1 MTSLFLAMTALA
13 AAPVDSPAA
22 APFAI
27 ESPSQTARSVLLAW
41 ETDQKVRTLRTSRQW
56 NPSTPTGATHRAV
69 VAPSEGRRGTA
80 CAKIEGL
87 ESAGKG
93 RACWMQ
99 DVGELR
105 SGAYQF
111 RLCYRTGPQ
120 GQRGRARLV
129 IDCYLGDAR
138 KYHGLISRDLAP
150 AETWSEVSVRLELP
164 PDVRNA
170 RILLYQVGAGTA
182 WFDDVQWSAAGS
194 EANLLGDGSFDG
206 QSSFRV
212 FYRRAGE
219 TAWHAVEA
227 VVLERFH
234 NVIFLEP
241 QTTYQFKVQRLAAN
255 KKTEA
260 ESQVLTVA
268 TRRDGS
274 RAWEGLRWGADD
286 RTPTPP
292 AVYPCIE
299 SLGGKLYYAE
309 SRGGSL
315 WLSELD
321 GQLKAR
327 WTKEWVKPY
336 LIDGRPCYQ
345 GQSQAAVR
353 AGKLY
358 VSWKRAFHG
367 DAPHARQCVA
377 SYDPATGA
385 VGKPLVIEPDRLGD
399 STWNGG
405 IAAIGDQLWVSYC
418 LWHPE
423 GEGYRTTVT
432 VRRLDYESG
441 KLGPAVALSPQP
453 AETPYTPFLSVF
465 NGELAVC
472 FTESQAKTDVQP
484 LYLVR
489 FDGTRFHDLM
499 TVSPSGFNQYAK
511 GVQRGDKLLLVWKY
525 GAPYPSA
532 IYGRYMFHDIGMA
545 LVDPVAKSVKL
556 TSLVDD
562 VKYNSSPD
570 IVEHEGR
577 FVYVYNKFEHLY
589 GQRDDPTSQ
598 YGCFIGRIAPA
609 GKDSQPGR

>member
-1 MTSLFLAMTALA
+1 MTSLFFVMIALVTASA
-13 AAPVDSPAA
+13 AKPAVA
-22 APFAI
+22 SFTI

-41 ETDQKVRTLRTSRQW
+41 ETDLKARTLKASRRW
-56 NPSTPTGATHRAV
+56 NPGTPTGPTHQAG
-69 VAPSEGRRGTA
+69 VARSEGRQGTA
-80 CAKIEGL
+80 CAKIEGKT
-87 ESAGKG
+87 SADNA

-99 DVGELR
+99 EMAELR
-105 SGAYQF
+105 PGPYHY
-111 RLCYRTGPQ
+111 RLFYRTARQDAQ
-120 GQRGRARLV
+120 GHARLV
-129 IDCYLGDAR
+129 VDCYLGAGR

-150 AETWSEVSVRLELP
+150 IEAWCEISGSFELP

-170 RILLYQVGAGTA
+170 RLLLYQVGAGTA
-182 WFDDVQWSAAGS
+182 WFDDVRWSAAGS
-194 EANLLGDGSFDG
+194 EANLLADGSFEG
-206 QSSFRV
+206 ESSFRV
-212 FYRRAGE
+212 FYRKARH
-219 TAWHAVEA
+219 TAWQAVEA

-241 QTTYQFKVQRLAAN
+241 GTTYQFKVQRVTAN
-255 KKTEA
+255 RRTEA

-268 TRRDGS
+268 TRRDAE
-274 RAWEGLRWGADD
+274 RAWENLRWGPDD

-321 GQLKAR
+321 GDLKAR

-336 LIDGRPCYQ
+336 LVDGRPCYQ
-345 GQSQAAVR
+345 GQSQAAAR

-358 VSWKRAFHG
+358 ISWKRAFHG

-385 VGKPLVIEPDRLGD
+385 IGKPLVIAADRSGD

-423 GEGYRTTVT
+423 GDRYTTTVT

-441 KLGPAVALSPQP
+441 KFGPALALSPQP
-453 AETPYTPFLSVF
+453 TETPYTPFLSVF

-472 FTESQAKTDVQP
+472 FSESQAKTDRQP

-499 TVSPSGFNQYAK
+499 TVSPRGFNQYAK
-511 GVQRGDKLLLVWKY
+511 GIQYGDKLLLLWKY
-525 GAPYPSA
+525 GAPYPSE

-545 LVDPVAKSVKL
+545 LVDPMTKSVRL

-562 VKYNSSPD
+562 LKYNSSPD
-570 IVEHEGR
+570 ITEHEGR
-577 FVYVYNKFEHLY
+577 LVYVYNKFEHLY
-589 GQRDDPTSQ
+589 GEPGDPTKQ
-598 YGCFIGRIAPA
+598 YGCFIGRIGLP
-609 GKDSQPGR
+609 GKISRP